1 MKITKQLL
9 REAIEEEVK
18 NILNEQR
25 QPDFTVA
32 EHPEIAKMFH
42 ENALKAGYRYLS
54 RTGVRGGTQGKA
66 YIYEKLEEKTGRKRY
81 LKYVEGFAY
90 PGKTIP

>member
-1 MKITKQLL
+1 MKITKQFL

-25 QPDFTVA
+25 EPDFTVA
-32 EHPEIAKMFH
+32 THPEIAKMFH
-42 ENALKAGYRYLS
+42 ENALKAEYKYLRQTAGPS
-54 RTGVRGGTQGKA
+54 ERQYTYV
-66 YIYEKLEEKTGRKRY
+66 KLEKETGRKRY